1 MTYDLWYWAEIPGR
15 GEFVRLTLEA
25 AGIAYRDMAR
35 EHGSGAMMKDMAT
48 RRPRPFAPPYL
59 VAGAFADGERCI
71 AQTANILRFL
81 TERHGLDP
89 VDETGRLL
97 VHQIQLTIAD
107 LVEEIHGVH
116 HPVDSAAYYHDQKPE
131 ALRAATAFRKN
142 RMPKYFGWFE
152 NLLADGGGD
161 WLIADRWSCADL
173 SLFHLVAGL
182 DYAFPLRMAALAPDM
197 ERVRALHD
205 RVHRLPELAEYLAS
219 DRCLGFNEE
228 GLFRHYPEL
237 DAA

>member
-25 AGIAYRDMAR
+25 AGIAYRDLAR
-35 EHGSGAMMKDMAT
+35 ELGSDAMMKDMVT
-48 RRPRPFAPPYL
+48 RRSRPFAPPYL
-59 VAGAFADGERCI
+59 VAGDLCI

-81 TERHGLDP
+81 GERHGLGP
-89 VDETGRLL
+89 ADEAGRLL

-116 HPVDSAAYYHDQKPE
+116 HPVDPGLYYHDQKPE
-131 ALRAATAFRKN
+131 ALRAAEAFRTQ

-152 NLLADGGGD
+152 NLLADAGGD
-161 WLIADRWSCADL
+161 WLVGDRWSNADL

-182 DYAFPLRMAALAPDM
+182 DYALPRRTSALAPDM
-197 ERVRALHD
+197 KRVRALHD
-205 RVHRLPELAEYLAS
+205 RVHRLPELADYLAS
-219 DRCLGFNEE
+219 DRCLGFNED

-237 DAA
+237 DGE

>member
-15 GEFVRLTLEA
+15 GEFVRLMLEA
-25 AGIAYRDMAR
+25 GGIAYRDRAR
-35 EHGSGAMMKDMAT
+35 ELGGDAMIKDMAS
-48 RRPRPFAPPYL
+48 RNPRPFAPPYL
-59 VAGAFADGERCI
+59 IAGDLCI

-81 TERHGLDP
+81 AERHDLGP
-89 VDETGRLL
+89 GDEAGRLL

-116 HPVDSAAYYHDQKPE
+116 HPVDPSLYYRDQKPE
-131 ALRAATAFRKN
+131 ALRAAQAFRA
-142 RMPKYFGWFE
+142 RRLPKYLGWFE
-152 NLLADGGGD
+152 NLLAAADGD
-161 WLIADRWSCADL
+161 WLVGDRWSSADL

-197 ERVRALHD
+197 QRVRALHD
-205 RVHRLPELAEYLAS
+205 RVHALPELADYLAS
-219 DRCLGFNEE
+219 DRCLGFNED

-237 DAA
+237 DSA

>member
-35 EHGSGAMMKDMAT
+35 ELGSGAMMKDMAS

-59 VAGAFADGERCI
+59 VAGDLCI
-71 AQTANILRFL
+71 AQTANVLRFL
-81 TERHGLDP
+81 TERHDLGP
-89 VDETGRLL
+89 AGEAGRLL
-97 VHQIQLTIAD
+97 VHQIQLTVAD
-107 LVEEIHGVH
+107 LAEEIHGVH
-116 HPVDSAAYYHDQKPE
+116 HPVDPGLYYHEQKAE
-131 ALRAATAFRKN
+131 ALRAARAFRAD
-142 RMPKYFGWFE
+142 RLPKYLGWFE
-152 NLLADGGGD
+152 NLLDDAGGD
-161 WLIADRWSCADL
+161 WLAGDRWSPADL

-182 DYAFPLRMAALAPDM
+182 DYAFPLRMGALAPDIN
-197 ERVRALHD
+197 RVRALHD
-205 RVHRLPELAEYLAS
+205 RVHRLPELADYLAS
-219 DRCLGFNEE
+219 DRCLGFNDE

>member
-35 EHGSGAMMKDMAT
+35 ERGSDAMMKDMAS

-59 VAGAFADGERCI
+59 VAGDLCI

-81 TERHGLDP
+81 AERHDLGP
-89 VDETGRLL
+89 AEEAGRLL
-97 VHQIQLTIAD
+97 VHQIQLTLAD

-116 HPVDSAAYYHDQKPE
+116 HPVDPGLYYHEQKAE
-131 ALRAATAFRKN
+131 ALRAARAFRAD
-142 RMPKYFGWFE
+142 RLPKYLGWFE
-152 NLLADGGGD
+152 NLLADAGGD
-161 WLIADRWSCADL
+161 WLAGNRWSHADL
-173 SLFHLVAGL
+173 SLFHLVDGL
-182 DYAFPLRMAALAPDM
+182 DYAFPLRMATLAPDISKL
-197 ERVRALHD
+197 RALHG
-205 RVHRLPELAEYLAS
+205 RVHRLPELADYLAS

>member
-35 EHGSGAMMKDMAT
+35 EQGSDAMMKDMAS

-59 VAGAFADGERCI
+59 VAGDLCI

-81 TERHGLDP
+81 NERHGLGP
-89 VDETGRLL
+89 AEEAGRLL
-97 VHQIQLTIAD
+97 LHQVQLTIAD
-107 LVEEIHGVH
+107 LVEEVHGVH
-116 HPVDSAAYYHDQKPE
+116 HPVDPGLYYHDQKPE
-131 ALRAATAFRKN
+131 ALRAAEAFRSQ

-152 NLLADGGGD
+152 NLLADAGGD
-161 WLIADRWSCADL
+161 WLVGDRWSSADL
-173 SLFHLVAGL
+173 SLFHLVAGV
-182 DYAFPLRMAALAPDM
+182 DYAFPLRMGGLAPDM
-197 ERVRALHD
+197 KRVRALHD
-205 RVHRLPELAEYLAS
+205 RVHRLPELADYLAS
-219 DRCLGFNEE
+219 DRCLGFNED

-237 DAA
+237 DGE

>member
-1 MTYDLWYWAEIPGR
+1 MTYDLYYWAEIPGR

-25 AGIAYRDMAR
+25 GGIAYRDMAR
-35 EHGSGAMMKDMAT
+35 EHGSDAMMKDMAS
-48 RRPRPFAPPYL
+48 RNPRPFAPPYL
-59 VAGAFADGERCI
+59 IAGDLCI

-81 TERHGLDP
+81 TERHGLGP
-89 VDETGRLL
+89 ADEAGRLL
-97 VHQIQLTIAD
+97 VHQIQLTLAD

-116 HPVDSAAYYHDQKPE
+116 HPVDPGAYYHDQQPE
-131 ALRAATAFRKN
+131 SSRAASAFRAQ
-142 RMPKYFGWFE
+142 RMPKYFAWFE
-152 NLLADGGGD
+152 HLLAGRGGD
-161 WLIADRWSCADL
+161 WLAADRWSCADL

-237 DAA
+237 DGA

>member
-35 EHGSGAMMKDMAT
+35 EHGSGAMMQDMAS

-59 VAGAFADGERCI
+59 VAGDLCI

-81 TERHGLDP
+81 TERHGLAP
-89 VDETGRLL
+89 VDEAGRLL
-97 VHQIQLTIAD
+97 AHQIQLTIAD

-116 HPVDSAAYYHDQKPE
+116 HPVDPGAYYHDQKKE
-131 ALRAATAFRKN
+131 ALRAALAFRSH
-142 RMPKYFGWFE
+142 RMPKYLGWFE
-152 NLLADGGGD
+152 SLLADGGGD
-161 WLIADRWSCADL
+161 WLAEDRWSSADL
-173 SLFHLVAGL
+173 SLFHIVAGL
-182 DYAFPLRMAALAPDM
+182 DYAFPLRMAALAPSIM
-197 ERVRALHD
+197 RVRVLHD
-205 RVHRLPELAEYLAS
+205 RTHRLPELAEYLAS
-219 DRCLGFNEE
+219 DRCLGFNED

-237 DAA
+237 DGE